1 MVRALLLPCVVVT
14 CGFFQASAY
23 TGPPSTKLGDFL
35 IQRAIQQQLYYSAMM
50 RNEPIVDWLKRFEGH
65 EHLDSKLRREGNCGT
80 PGTYSATFDQL
91 KTTPFPE
98 YLTALGTEPDSSI
111 EVKFVKP
118 MKRLSAQERRNPY
131 LNKQAQVIEIY
142 DQPIITKNILT
153 QLLNT
158 AGAMVETWVFHLGEV
173 EKNDLKRVA
182 NDRAQIKPLPTVE
195 MMEFAELVKGGETA
209 YSFFT
214 GDEPMPL
221 YDFDCRACDRFD
233 TLRAL
238 SLFVDEVKAL
248 TPETAFTVDYL
259 RREAVVEIGEDED
272 VIDLVARRRR
282 IRRESFERN
291 FVTGDDVVRGKA
303 ARDAALFF
311 LEGFCDAWVPKLVKG
326 DERSVIGKE
335 SWRHPPGM
343 KEVRPKGAGVD
354 AIVVFEALW
363 EYQEEAAYEIHGGGE
378 LILPRLMGERLREI
392 RSAVAAESKKT
403 VMELVAPEIR
413 QARLKYTDYIE
424 EDDDGQGTYERFKN
438 QADTEGERETYS
450 HADIIREMGMG

>member
-1 MVRALLLPCVVVT
+1 MVRSLLLPCVLAT
-14 CGFFQASAY
+14 CGPFQASAY
-23 TGPPSTKLGDFL
+23 TAPPSTKLGDFL

-50 RNEPIVDWLKRFEGH
+50 RNEPIVDWLKRFKGH
-65 EHLDSKLRREGNCGT
+65 EHLDSKMRREGYNGFA
-80 PGTYSATFDQL
+80 GTYSATFDQL

-98 YLTALGTEPDSSI
+98 YLSALGTEPDSSI

-153 QLLNT
+153 QVLNT
-158 AGAMVETWVFHLGEV
+158 ASAMVETWAFHLGQA
-173 EKNDLKRVA
+173 EKKDLERIA
-182 NDRAQIKPLPTVE
+182 DDRAQIKPLPTME
-195 MMEFAELVKGGETA
+195 MQEFAQLVKGGETA

-214 GDEPMPL
+214 GDEAMPL
-221 YDFDCRACDRFD
+221 YDFDCRACDRFN

-259 RREAVVEIGEDED
+259 RREAVVEMGDED

-311 LEGFCDAWVPKLVKG
+311 LEGFCDEWVPKLVKG
-326 DERSVIGKE
+326 DSRSAIGKE
-335 SWRHPPGM
+335 SYRHPPGM

-354 AIVVFEALW
+354 AIVAFEALW

-378 LILPRLMGERLREI
+378 LILPRVMGERLREI
-392 RSAVAAESKKT
+392 RASVAAESKKT

-413 QARLKYTDYIE
+413 QARLKYTDYVE

-438 QADTEGERETYS
+438 QRETEGEAESYS